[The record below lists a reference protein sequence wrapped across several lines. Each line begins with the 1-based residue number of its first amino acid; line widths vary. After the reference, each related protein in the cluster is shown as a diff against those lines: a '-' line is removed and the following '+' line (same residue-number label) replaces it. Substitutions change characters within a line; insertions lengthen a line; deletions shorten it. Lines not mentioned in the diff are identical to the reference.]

1 MGVLRTG
8 DDVLTF
14 SGDKR
19 GGDRRSHVNLPE
31 THSASSQAG
40 S

>member
-1 MGVLRTG
+1 VLRTG

-19 GGDRRSHVNLPE
+19 GADKRNQVNLPE
-31 THSASSQAG
+31 TQSASNHAG